1 MRKEIL
7 KAAAAR
13 FARYGFQKTTLEE
26 IAADLNK
33 VKSSVYYYFSD
44 KESIFKAVI
53 ENELDGFAVMLKK
66 NVDKA
71 VNPKE
76 KLLVFITSH
85 FMIFEKLTK
94 GFSTIKEI
102 YFSKRDIV
110 RKTREKYDEREI
122 NMITLILKE
131 GNKTNE
137 FSVKD
142 VKNTALSVLTAIK
155 GVEQEMLTA
164 ESLKKV
170 KAVSKNM
177 ALILVNGISK
187 EK

>member
-1 MRKEIL
+1 MKNEIL
-7 KAAAAR
+7 KAAAGR

-26 IAADLNK
+26 IAADLHK
-33 VKSSVYYYFSD
+33 VKSSVYYYFAD

-53 ENELDGFAVMLKK
+53 ENELDEFAVMLKK

-71 VNPKE
+71 ANPKE
-76 KLLVFITSH
+76 KLRAFITSH

-102 YFSKRDIV
+102 YFSKHDIV
-110 RKTREKYDEREI
+110 RQTRKKYDELEI
-122 NMITLILKE
+122 DIITLILKE
-131 GNKTNE
+131 GNKLKE
-137 FSVKD
+137 FAVTD
-142 VKNTALSVLTAIK
+142 LKNTALSVLTAIK

-164 ESLKKV
+164 QSLKKM

-187 EK
+187 DK